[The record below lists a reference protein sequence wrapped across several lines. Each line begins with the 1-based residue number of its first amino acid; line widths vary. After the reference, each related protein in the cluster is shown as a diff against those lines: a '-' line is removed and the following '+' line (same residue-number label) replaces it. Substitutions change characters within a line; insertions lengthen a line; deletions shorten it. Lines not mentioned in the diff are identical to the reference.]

1 MGIDTFRDYQLNP
14 EEFRI
19 RKALSRAISQANS
32 ENYSPYATRNSQSK
46 ADMAMGKLRGD
57 RRLTLEELNRHILY

>member
-19 RKALSRAISQANS
+19 RKALSRAISTANS
-32 ENYSPYATRNSQSK
+32 ENYSPYATRNPQSK
-46 ADMAMGKLRGD
+46 ADRVIEKLRRG
-57 RRLTLEELNRHILY
+57 RLTFEELNRPILY